1 MKIYSKDKKKIKM
14 KEMNKWIHTMNSCN
28 HITVWRYEKSKFNYS
43 KILDVIKWQKNC
55 CHRINMIQW
64 NYLLKTIGNKKMKIS
79 IIITCF
85 SEEQKYKSTRV
96 QRYKRNRRDR
106 IDRSNKE
113 LQIQGI
119 RFDETTKTY
128 QQFEN
133 GPRVIW
139 FSLWNS

>member
-1 MKIYSKDKKKIKM
+1 MELLIKNNWKQKD
-14 KEMNKWIHTMNSCN
+14 ENKYNN
-28 HITVWRYEKSKFNYS
+28 
-43 KILDVIKWQKNC
+43 
-55 CHRINMIQW
+55 NMFFGRT
-64 NYLLKTIGNKKMKIS
+64 KV
-79 IIITCF
+79 
-85 SEEQKYKSTRV
+85 QKYKSTRV

-133 GPRVIW
+133 GPRVM
-139 FSLWNS
+139 